1 MIEESCPGLPRVF
14 TLLAA
19 CNSSSRRFQMEK
31 VSQMQRGLMVRVVL
45 SIITLAAFL
54 AGSLIFVGF
63 YTSGYDLFQKIVVI
77 LVAMII
83 AFAALAIVWV
93 TWAGRRGMMGWWR
106 D

>member
-1 MIEESCPGLPRVF
+1 
-14 TLLAA
+14 
-19 CNSSSRRFQMEK
+19 MEK

>member
-1 MIEESCPGLPRVF
+1 VVI
-14 TLLAA
+14 LLAA
-19 CNSSSRRFQMEK
+19 GVNSFSSISMEK
-31 VSQMQRGLMVRVVL
+31 VSHMQRGLMARVLL